1 MDSETLR
8 PLLTTRGPFA
18 SVYFEGSHDTQDA
31 AAHRDVR
38 WRGLREQ
45 LVEQGAARS
54 VTADIERAVMDLR
67 PPIGRGG
74 RGLIAGADGVVVN
87 KHLLRSPAAT
97 VVRVSEL
104 PYIVPIVEH
113 GFKYPNYLLVTVDH
127 TGADITVH
135 TNSTLGDETVD
146 SGGYPVH
153 KASGAETAGYG
164 YPQLRTDEAACKN
177 LRAVADRVSELVDDT
192 TADAVFVAGEVR
204 PRSDLLAAL
213 PERIAER
220 AVSLQ
225 VGARHSGHANN
236 AMVAAADIVLDDI
249 FAAAGFDEVQQDI
262 HAQFLKQRLDVI
274 GDVARRFEA
283 EVGRR
288 SGLAVEG
295 LGAVCSALGQGAV
308 ETLIIG
314 DIGGATVVA
323 DEDLRII
330 APNAIVLAEKG
341 AAAFGFPYGPNAIV
355 VAEQGAA
362 AAKTV
367 RADEALPLFA
377 VSIGASLVRTDE
389 RIAPA
394 DGVGAV
400 LRYAPTPHG

>member
-31 AAHRDVR
+31 AAHLDVR

-45 LVEQGAARS
+45 LVEQGAAGS
-54 VTADIERAVMDLR
+54 VTADIERGVMDLR

-74 RGLIAGADGVVVN
+74 RALIAGADGVVVN

-127 TGADITVH
+127 SGADITVH

-225 VGARHSGHANN
+225 VGARHSGH
-236 AMVAAADIVLDDI
+236 
-249 FAAAGFDEVQQDI
+249 GFDEVQQDI

-288 SGLAVEG
+288 SGLAAEG

-330 APNAIVLAEKG
+330 APNAIVLAEQG
-341 AAAFGFPYGPNAIV
+341 AAAFGFPDGPNAIV

-400 LRYAPTPHG
+400 LRYAPTLHG

>member
-1 MDSETLR
+1 MVSELLR

-31 AAHRDVR
+31 AAHLDVR

-74 RGLIAGADGVVVN
+74 RALIAGADGVVVN
-87 KHLLRSPAAT
+87 KHLLRPPAAT

-113 GFKYPNYLLVTVDH
+113 DFKYPNYLLVTVDH

-135 TNSTLGDETVD
+135 TNSTLRDETVD

-213 PERIAER
+213 PDRIAER

-225 VGARHSGHANN
+225 VGARHSGH
-236 AMVAAADIVLDDI
+236 
-249 FAAAGFDEVQQDI
+249 GFDEVQQDI
-262 HAQFLKQRLDVI
+262 HAQFLQQRRDLI

-288 SGLAVEG
+288 SGLAAEG

-314 DIGGATVVA
+314 DIGGDTVVA

-400 LRYAPTPHG
+400 LRYALTLHG

>member
-67 PPIGRGG
+67 PPIGRSG
-74 RGLIAGADGVVVN
+74 RALIAGADGVVVN

-164 YPQLRTDEAACKN
+164 YPQLRTDETACKN
-177 LRAVADRVSELVDDT
+177 LRAVADRGSELVDDM

-225 VGARHSGHANN
+225 VGARHSGH
-236 AMVAAADIVLDDI
+236 
-249 FAAAGFDEVQQDI
+249 GFDEVQQDI

-314 DIGGATVVA
+314 DIGGATGGA
-323 DEDLRII
+323 DEDLRVI
-330 APNAIVLAEKG
+330 APNAIVR
-341 AAAFGFPYGPNAIV
+341 
-355 VAEQGAA
+355 AEQGAA

-400 LRYAPTPHG
+400 LRYAPTLPGYSPVNAVADGGWWPPRNGRRGGPSHT

>member
-177 LRAVADRVSELVDDT
+177 LRAVADRVSELVDDM

-225 VGARHSGHANN
+225 VGARHSGH
-236 AMVAAADIVLDDI
+236 
-249 FAAAGFDEVQQDI
+249 GFDEVQQDI

-283 EVGRR
+283 EVDRR

-330 APNAIVLAEKG
+330 APNAIVLAEQG
-341 AAAFGFPYGPNAIV
+341 AAAFGFPDGPNAIV

-400 LRYAPTPHG
+400 LRYAPTLHGYSPVNAVADGGWWPPQNP

>member
-31 AAHRDVR
+31 VAHLDVR

-67 PPIGRGG
+67 PPIGRRG

-87 KHLLRSPAAT
+87 EHLLRPPAAT

-113 GFKYPNYLLVTVDH
+113 G
-127 TGADITVH
+127 
-135 TNSTLGDETVD
+135 
-146 SGGYPVH
+146 
-153 KASGAETAGYG
+153 
-164 YPQLRTDEAACKN
+164 
-177 LRAVADRVSELVDDT
+177 
-192 TADAVFVAGEVR
+192 
-204 PRSDLLAAL
+204 L

-220 AVSLQ
+220 AVPLKI
-225 VGARHSGHANN
+225 GARHSGH
-236 AMVAAADIVLDDI
+236 D
-249 FAAAGFDEVQQDI
+249 FDEVQQDI
-262 HAQFLKQRLDVI
+262 DAQFLKQRLDVI
-274 GDVARRFEA
+274 DDVAQRFEA
-283 EVGRR
+283 EVARQ
-288 SGLAVEG
+288 SGLAAEG
-295 LGAVCSALGQGAV
+295 LGAVCSALRQCAV
-308 ETLIIG
+308 ATLLIG
-314 DIGGATVVA
+314 DIGEATVVA
-323 DEDLRII
+323 DEDLTTI
-330 APNAIVLAEKG
+330 APNADVLSKQVTV
-341 AAAFGFPYGPNAIV
+341 AFGPNAIV
-355 VAEQGAA
+355 VAEQAAA
-362 AAKTV
+362 AAKTR

-400 LRYAPTPHG
+400 LRYPVYD

>member
-1 MDSETLR
+1 MVSELLR

-31 AAHRDVR
+31 AAHLDVR

-74 RGLIAGADGVVVN
+74 RALIAGADGVVVN
-87 KHLLRSPAAT
+87 KQLLRPPAAT

-113 GFKYPNYLLVTVDH
+113 DFKYPNYLLVTVDH

-135 TNSTLGDETVD
+135 TNSTLRDETVD

-213 PERIAER
+213 PDRIAER

-225 VGARHSGHANN
+225 VGARHSGH
-236 AMVAAADIVLDDI
+236 
-249 FAAAGFDEVQQDI
+249 GFDEVQQDI

-283 EVGRR
+283 EVGRG
-288 SGLAVEG
+288 SGLAAEG
-295 LGAVCSALGQGAV
+295 FGAVCSALGQGAV

-314 DIGGATVVA
+314 DIGGDTVVA

-330 APNAIVLAEKG
+330 APNANVLAEKG

-400 LRYAPTPHG
+400 LRYALTLHA

>member
-1 MDSETLR
+1 MVSELLR

-67 PPIGRGG
+67 PPIGRSG
-74 RGLIAGADGVVVN
+74 RALIAGADGVVVN

-225 VGARHSGHANN
+225 VGARHSGH
-236 AMVAAADIVLDDI
+236 
-249 FAAAGFDEVQQDI
+249 GFDEVQQDI

-288 SGLAVEG
+288 SGLAAEG

-330 APNAIVLAEKG
+330 APNAIVL
-341 AAAFGFPYGPNAIV
+341 
-355 VAEQGAA
+355 AEQGAA

-400 LRYAPTPHG
+400 LRYAPTLHGYSPVNAVADGGWWPPQNP

>member
-1 MDSETLR
+1 MDSESLR

-45 LVEQGAARS
+45 LVERGAARS

-67 PPIGRGG
+67 PPVGRSV
-74 RGLIAGADGVVVN
+74 RALIAGADGVVVN

-177 LRAVADRVSELVDDT
+177 LRAVADRVSELVDDM

-220 AVSLQ
+220 AVSLR
-225 VGARHSGHANN
+225 VGARHSGH
-236 AMVAAADIVLDDI
+236 
-249 FAAAGFDEVQQDI
+249 GFDEVQQDI

-288 SGLAVEG
+288 SGLAAEG

-330 APNAIVLAEKG
+330 APNAIVL
-341 AAAFGFPYGPNAIV
+341 
-355 VAEQGAA
+355 AEQGAA

-400 LRYAPTPHG
+400 LRYARTLHG

>member
-1 MDSETLR
+1 MVSELLR

-31 AAHRDVR
+31 AAHLDVR

-74 RGLIAGADGVVVN
+74 RALIAGADGVVVN
-87 KHLLRSPAAT
+87 KHLLRPPAAT

-113 GFKYPNYLLVTVDH
+113 DFKYPNYLLVTVDH

-135 TNSTLGDETVD
+135 TNSTLRDETVD
-146 SGGYPVH
+146 SGGYPVP

-213 PERIAER
+213 PDRIAER

-225 VGARHSGHANN
+225 VGARHSGH
-236 AMVAAADIVLDDI
+236 
-249 FAAAGFDEVQQDI
+249 GFDEVQQDI
-262 HAQFLKQRLDVI
+262 HAQFLQQRRDLI

-288 SGLAVEG
+288 SGLAAEG

-314 DIGGATVVA
+314 DIGGDTVVA

-400 LRYAPTPHG
+400 LRYALTLHG

>member
-1 MDSETLR
+1 MDSELLR

-31 AAHRDVR
+31 AAHLDVR

-67 PPIGRGG
+67 PPIGRSG
-74 RGLIAGADGVVVN
+74 RALIAGADGVVVN
-87 KHLLRSPAAT
+87 KHLLRPPAAT

-135 TNSTLGDETVD
+135 TNSTLRDETVD

-225 VGARHSGHANN
+225 VGARHSGH
-236 AMVAAADIVLDDI
+236 
-249 FAAAGFDEVQQDI
+249 GFDEVQQDI

-288 SGLAVEG
+288 SGLAAEG

-314 DIGGATVVA
+314 DIGGDTVVA

-400 LRYAPTPHG
+400 LRYALTLHG

>member
-177 LRAVADRVSELVDDT
+177 LRAVADRVSELVDDV

-220 AVSLQ
+220 AVSLR
-225 VGARHSGHANN
+225 VGARHSGH
-236 AMVAAADIVLDDI
+236 
-249 FAAAGFDEVQQDI
+249 GFDEVQQDI

-330 APNAIVLAEKG
+330 APNAIVLAEQG

-400 LRYAPTPHG
+400 LRYAPPLHGYSPVNAVADGGWWPPQNR

>member
-1 MDSETLR
+1 MSSELLR

-31 AAHRDVR
+31 AAHLDVR

-74 RGLIAGADGVVVN
+74 RALIAGADGVVVN
-87 KHLLRSPAAT
+87 KHLLRPPAAT

-135 TNSTLGDETVD
+135 TNSTLRDETVD

-220 AVSLQ
+220 AVSLR
-225 VGARHSGHANN
+225 VGARHSGH
-236 AMVAAADIVLDDI
+236 
-249 FAAAGFDEVQQDI
+249 GFDEVQQDI

-274 GDVARRFEA
+274 GDAARRFEA

-288 SGLAVEG
+288 SGLAAEG

-330 APNAIVLAEKG
+330 APNATVLAEKG
-341 AAAFGFPYGPNAIV
+341 AAAFGCPDGPNAIV
-355 VAEQGAA
+355 MAEQGAA

-400 LRYAPTPHG
+400 LRYAPTLHG

>member
-1 MDSETLR
+1 MVSELLR

-45 LVEQGAARS
+45 LVERGAARS

-74 RGLIAGADGVVVN
+74 RALIAGADGVVVN

-225 VGARHSGHANN
+225 VGARHSGH
-236 AMVAAADIVLDDI
+236 
-249 FAAAGFDEVQQDI
+249 GFDEVQQDI

-288 SGLAVEG
+288 SGLAAEG

-330 APNAIVLAEKG
+330 APNAIVLAEQG
-341 AAAFGFPYGPNAIV
+341 AAAFGCPYGPNAIV

-400 LRYAPTPHG
+400 LRYALTLHG

>member
-164 YPQLRTDEAACKN
+164 YPQLRTEEAACKN
-177 LRAVADRVSELVDDT
+177 LRAVADRVSELVDDV

-220 AVSLQ
+220 AVSLR
-225 VGARHSGHANN
+225 VGARHSGH
-236 AMVAAADIVLDDI
+236 
-249 FAAAGFDEVQQDI
+249 GFDEVQQDI

-330 APNAIVLAEKG
+330 APNAIVLAEQG

-400 LRYAPTPHG
+400 LRYAPPLHGYSPVNAVADGGWWPPQNP

>member
-1 MDSETLR
+1 MVSELLR

-31 AAHRDVR
+31 AAHLDVR

-74 RGLIAGADGVVVN
+74 RALIAGADGVVVN
-87 KHLLRSPAAT
+87 KHLLRPPAAT

-113 GFKYPNYLLVTVDH
+113 DFKYPNYLLVTVDH

-135 TNSTLGDETVD
+135 TNSTLRDETVD

-213 PERIAER
+213 PDRIAER

-225 VGARHSGHANN
+225 VGARHSGH
-236 AMVAAADIVLDDI
+236 
-249 FAAAGFDEVQQDI
+249 GFDEVQQDI
-262 HAQFLKQRLDVI
+262 HAQFLKQRLDVV

-283 EVGRR
+283 EAGRR
-288 SGLAVEG
+288 SGLAAEG
-295 LGAVCSALGQGAV
+295 FGAVCSALGQGAV

-314 DIGGATVVA
+314 DIGGDTVVA

-330 APNAIVLAEKG
+330 APNANVLAEKG

-400 LRYAPTPHG
+400 LRYALTLHG

>member
-1 MDSETLR
+1 MGSELLR

-31 AAHRDVR
+31 AARRDVR

-54 VTADIERAVMDLR
+54 VTADIERGVMDLR

-74 RGLIAGADGVVVN
+74 RALIAGADGVVVN
-87 KHLLRSPAAT
+87 KHLLRPPAAT

-177 LRAVADRVSELVDDT
+177 LGAVADRVSELVDDM

-225 VGARHSGHANN
+225 VGARHRGH
-236 AMVAAADIVLDDI
+236 
-249 FAAAGFDEVQQDI
+249 GFDEVQQDI

-274 GDVARRFEA
+274 GDVARRFDA
-283 EVGRR
+283 EVARR
-288 SGLAVEG
+288 SGLAAEG

-330 APNAIVLAEKG
+330 APNAIVLAEQG

-355 VAEQGAA
+355 EAEQGAA

-377 VSIGASLVRTDE
+377 LSIGASLVRTHE

-394 DGVGAV
+394 DGVAAV
-400 LRYAPTPHG
+400 LRYPVYH

>member
-1 MDSETLR
+1 MVSELLR

-31 AAHRDVR
+31 AAHLDVR

-74 RGLIAGADGVVVN
+74 RALIAGADGVVVN
-87 KHLLRSPAAT
+87 KQLLRPPAAT

-113 GFKYPNYLLVTVDH
+113 DFKYPNYLLVTVDH

-135 TNSTLGDETVD
+135 TNSTLRDETVD

-213 PERIAER
+213 PDRIAER

-225 VGARHSGHANN
+225 VGARHSGH
-236 AMVAAADIVLDDI
+236 
-249 FAAAGFDEVQQDI
+249 GFDEVQQDI
-262 HAQFLKQRLDVI
+262 HAQFLKQRLDVV

-283 EVGRR
+283 EAGRR
-288 SGLAVEG
+288 SGLAAEG
-295 LGAVCSALGQGAV
+295 FGAVCSALGQGAV

-314 DIGGATVVA
+314 DIGGDTVVA

-400 LRYAPTPHG
+400 LRYALTLHG

>member
-1 MDSETLR
+1 MVSELLR

-31 AAHRDVR
+31 AAHLDVR

-74 RGLIAGADGVVVN
+74 RALIAGADGVVVN
-87 KHLLRSPAAT
+87 KQLLRPPAAT

-113 GFKYPNYLLVTVDH
+113 DFKYPNYLLVTVDH

-135 TNSTLGDETVD
+135 TNSTLRDETVD

-213 PERIAER
+213 PDRIAER

-225 VGARHSGHANN
+225 VGARHSGH
-236 AMVAAADIVLDDI
+236 
-249 FAAAGFDEVQQDI
+249 GFDEVQQDI

-283 EVGRR
+283 EVGRG
-288 SGLAVEG
+288 SGLAAEG
-295 LGAVCSALGQGAV
+295 FGAVCSALGQGAV

-314 DIGGATVVA
+314 DIGGDTVVA

-330 APNAIVLAEKG
+330 APNANVLAEKG

-400 LRYAPTPHG
+400 LRYALTLHG

>member
-31 AAHRDVR
+31 AAHLDVR

-54 VTADIERAVMDLR
+54 VTADIERGVMDLR

-74 RGLIAGADGVVVN
+74 RALIAGADGVVVN
-87 KHLLRSPAAT
+87 KHLLRPPAAT

-113 GFKYPNYLLVTVDH
+113 GLKYPNYLLVTVDH

-225 VGARHSGHANN
+225 VGARHSGH
-236 AMVAAADIVLDDI
+236 
-249 FAAAGFDEVQQDI
+249 GFDEVQQDI

-288 SGLAVEG
+288 SGLAAEG

-341 AAAFGFPYGPNAIV
+341 AAAFGFPDGPNAIV

-400 LRYAPTPHG
+400 LRYAPTLHG

>member
-1 MDSETLR
+1 MVSELLR

-31 AAHRDVR
+31 AAHLDVR

-74 RGLIAGADGVVVN
+74 RALIAGADGVVVN
-87 KHLLRSPAAT
+87 KHLLRPPAAT

-113 GFKYPNYLLVTVDH
+113 DFKYPNYLLVTVDH

-135 TNSTLGDETVD
+135 TNSTLRDETVD

-213 PERIAER
+213 PDRIAER

-225 VGARHSGHANN
+225 VGARHSGH
-236 AMVAAADIVLDDI
+236 
-249 FAAAGFDEVQQDI
+249 GFDEVQQDI
-262 HAQFLKQRLDVI
+262 HAQFLKQRRDLI

-288 SGLAVEG
+288 SGLAAEG

-314 DIGGATVVA
+314 DIGGDTVVA

-400 LRYAPTPHG
+400 LRYALTLHG

>member
-1 MDSETLR
+1 MVSELLR

-31 AAHRDVR
+31 AAHLDVR

-74 RGLIAGADGVVVN
+74 RALIAGADGVVVN
-87 KHLLRSPAAT
+87 KHLLRPPAAT

-135 TNSTLGDETVD
+135 TNSTLRDETVD

-213 PERIAER
+213 PDRIAER

-225 VGARHSGHANN
+225 VGARHSGH
-236 AMVAAADIVLDDI
+236 
-249 FAAAGFDEVQQDI
+249 GFDEVQQDI

-274 GDVARRFEA
+274 GDAARRFEA

-288 SGLAVEG
+288 SGLAAEG

-341 AAAFGFPYGPNAIV
+341 AAAFGFPFGPNAIV

-400 LRYAPTPHG
+400 LRYALTLHG

>member
-1 MDSETLR
+1 MVSELLR

-31 AAHRDVR
+31 AAHLDVR

-74 RGLIAGADGVVVN
+74 RALIAGADGVVVN
-87 KHLLRSPAAT
+87 KHLLRPPAAT

-113 GFKYPNYLLVTVDH
+113 DFKYPNYLLVTVDH

-135 TNSTLGDETVD
+135 TNSTLRDETVD

-153 KASGAETAGYG
+153 KASGAETAGYD

-213 PERIAER
+213 PDRIAER

-225 VGARHSGHANN
+225 VGARHSGH
-236 AMVAAADIVLDDI
+236 
-249 FAAAGFDEVQQDI
+249 GFDEVQQDI
-262 HAQFLKQRLDVI
+262 HAQFLQQRRDLI

-288 SGLAVEG
+288 SGLAAEG

-314 DIGGATVVA
+314 DIGGDTVVA

-400 LRYAPTPHG
+400 LRYALTLHG

>member
-1 MDSETLR
+1 MVSELLR

-31 AAHRDVR
+31 AAHLDVR

-67 PPIGRGG
+67 PPIGRSG
-74 RGLIAGADGVVVN
+74 RALIAGADGVVVN

-113 GFKYPNYLLVTVDH
+113 DFKYPNYLLVTVDH

-135 TNSTLGDETVD
+135 TNSTLRDETVD

-213 PERIAER
+213 PDRIAER

-225 VGARHSGHANN
+225 VGARHSGH
-236 AMVAAADIVLDDI
+236 
-249 FAAAGFDEVQQDI
+249 GFDEVQQDI

-288 SGLAVEG
+288 SGLAAEG

-314 DIGGATVVA
+314 DIGGDTVVA

-400 LRYAPTPHG
+400 LRYAPTLHGYSPVNAVADGGWWPPQNP

>member
-31 AAHRDVR
+31 AAHLDVR

-45 LVEQGAARS
+45 LVEQGAAGS
-54 VTADIERAVMDLR
+54 VTADIERGVMDLR

-74 RGLIAGADGVVVN
+74 RALIAGADGVVVN
-87 KHLLRSPAAT
+87 KHLLRPPAAT

-127 TGADITVH
+127 SGADITVH

-225 VGARHSGHANN
+225 VGARHSGH
-236 AMVAAADIVLDDI
+236 
-249 FAAAGFDEVQQDI
+249 GFDEVQQDI

-288 SGLAVEG
+288 SGLAAEG

-330 APNAIVLAEKG
+330 APNASVLAEQG
-341 AAAFGFPYGPNAIV
+341 AAAFGFPDGPNAIV

-400 LRYAPTPHG
+400 LRYAPTLHG

>member
-1 MDSETLR
+1 MVSELLR

-31 AAHRDVR
+31 AAHLDVR

-74 RGLIAGADGVVVN
+74 RALIAGADGVVVN
-87 KHLLRSPAAT
+87 KHLLRPPAAT

-113 GFKYPNYLLVTVDH
+113 DFKYPNYLLVTVDH

-135 TNSTLGDETVD
+135 TNSTLRDETVD

-164 YPQLRTDEAACKN
+164 YPQLRADEAACKN

-213 PERIAER
+213 PDRIAER

-225 VGARHSGHANN
+225 VGARHSGH
-236 AMVAAADIVLDDI
+236 
-249 FAAAGFDEVQQDI
+249 GFDEVQQDI

-288 SGLAVEG
+288 SGLAAEG
-295 LGAVCSALGQGAV
+295 FGAVCSALGQGAV

-314 DIGGATVVA
+314 DIGGDTVVA

-400 LRYAPTPHG
+400 LRYALTLHG

>member
-1 MDSETLR
+1 MVSELLR

-31 AAHRDVR
+31 AAHLDVR

-87 KHLLRSPAAT
+87 KHLLRPPAAT

-113 GFKYPNYLLVTVDH
+113 DFKYPNYLLVTVDH

-135 TNSTLGDETVD
+135 TNSTLRDETVD

-192 TADAVFVAGEVR
+192 TADAIFVAGEVR

-213 PERIAER
+213 PDRIAER

-225 VGARHSGHANN
+225 VGARHSGH
-236 AMVAAADIVLDDI
+236 
-249 FAAAGFDEVQQDI
+249 GFDEVQQDI

-288 SGLAVEG
+288 SGLAAEG

-400 LRYAPTPHG
+400 LRYALTLQG

>member
-1 MDSETLR
+1 MVSELLR

-31 AAHRDVR
+31 AAHLDVR

-74 RGLIAGADGVVVN
+74 RALLAGADGVVVN
-87 KHLLRSPAAT
+87 KHLLRPPAAT

-113 GFKYPNYLLVTVDH
+113 DFKYPNYLLVTVDH

-135 TNSTLGDETVD
+135 TNSTLRDETVD

-213 PERIAER
+213 PDRIAER

-225 VGARHSGHANN
+225 VGARHSGH
-236 AMVAAADIVLDDI
+236 
-249 FAAAGFDEVQQDI
+249 GFDEVQQDI
-262 HAQFLKQRLDVI
+262 HAQFLTQRLDVI

-288 SGLAVEG
+288 SGLAAEG

-314 DIGGATVVA
+314 DIGGDTVVA

-400 LRYAPTPHG
+400 LRYALTLQG

>member
-1 MDSETLR
+1 MVSELLR

-31 AAHRDVR
+31 AAHLDVR

-74 RGLIAGADGVVVN
+74 RALIAGADGVVVN
-87 KHLLRSPAAT
+87 KQLLRPPAAT

-113 GFKYPNYLLVTVDH
+113 DFKYPNYLLVTVDH

-135 TNSTLGDETVD
+135 TNSTLRDETVD

-213 PERIAER
+213 PDRIAER

-225 VGARHSGHANN
+225 VGARHSGH
-236 AMVAAADIVLDDI
+236 
-249 FAAAGFDEVQQDI
+249 GFDEVQQDI

-288 SGLAVEG
+288 SGLAAEG

-400 LRYAPTPHG
+400 LRYALTLHA

>member
-1 MDSETLR
+1 MVSELLR

-31 AAHRDVR
+31 AAHLDVR

-74 RGLIAGADGVVVN
+74 RALIAGADGVVVN
-87 KHLLRSPAAT
+87 KHLLRPPAAT

-113 GFKYPNYLLVTVDH
+113 DFKYPNYLLVTVDH

-135 TNSTLGDETVD
+135 TNSTLRDETVD

-213 PERIAER
+213 PDRIAER

-225 VGARHSGHANN
+225 VGARHSGH
-236 AMVAAADIVLDDI
+236 
-249 FAAAGFDEVQQDI
+249 GFDEVQQDI
-262 HAQFLKQRLDVI
+262 HAQFLQQRRDLI

-283 EVGRR
+283 EVDRR
-288 SGLAVEG
+288 SGLAAEG

-314 DIGGATVVA
+314 DIGGDTVVA

-400 LRYAPTPHG
+400 LRYALTLHG

>member
-31 AAHRDVR
+31 AARRDVS

-220 AVSLQ
+220 AVSLR
-225 VGARHSGHANN
+225 VGARHSGH
-236 AMVAAADIVLDDI
+236 
-249 FAAAGFDEVQQDI
+249 GFDEVQQDI

-330 APNAIVLAEKG
+330 APNAIVLAE
-341 AAAFGFPYGPNAIV
+341 
-355 VAEQGAA
+355 QGAA

-400 LRYAPTPHG
+400 LRYAPTLHGYSPVNAVADGGWWPPQNP

>member
-1 MDSETLR
+1 MVSELLR

-31 AAHRDVR
+31 AAHLDVR

-74 RGLIAGADGVVVN
+74 RALIAGAEGVVVN
-87 KHLLRSPAAT
+87 KQLLRPPAAT

-113 GFKYPNYLLVTVDH
+113 DFKYPNYLLVTVDH

-135 TNSTLGDETVD
+135 TNSTLRDETVD

-213 PERIAER
+213 PDRIAER

-225 VGARHSGHANN
+225 VGARRSGH
-236 AMVAAADIVLDDI
+236 
-249 FAAAGFDEVQQDI
+249 GFDEVQQDI
-262 HAQFLKQRLDVI
+262 HAQFLQQRLDVI

-288 SGLAVEG
+288 SGLAAEG
-295 LGAVCSALGQGAV
+295 FGAVCSALGQGAV

-314 DIGGATVVA
+314 DIGGDTVVA

-330 APNAIVLAEKG
+330 APNAIALAEKG
-341 AAAFGFPYGPNAIV
+341 AAAFGFPYGPNAIA

-400 LRYAPTPHG
+400 LRYALTLHG